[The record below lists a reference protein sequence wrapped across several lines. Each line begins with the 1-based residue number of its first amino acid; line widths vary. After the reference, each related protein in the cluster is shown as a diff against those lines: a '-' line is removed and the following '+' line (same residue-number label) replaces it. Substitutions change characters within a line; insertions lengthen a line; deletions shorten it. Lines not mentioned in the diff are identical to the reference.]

1 MDFLGH
7 PLVKER
13 PVLFVKSEKVEQLE
27 YTVPN
32 FGHYCS
38 AAYRATVTNC
48 AFCEEDQKAIELLE
62 KAGIS
67 YVLVDLEQASTAMR
81 LKTRVRGIKTT
92 PTLVY
97 EGKKIETLKRI
108 MSTIEL
114 VAQKQ
119 KAQTASL

>member
-1 MDFLGH
+1 
-7 PLVKER
+7 VKER
-13 PVLFVKSEKVEQLE
+13 PILFVKSEKVEQLE

-38 AAYRATVTNC
+38 AGYRATGTNC
-48 AFCEEDQKAIELLE
+48 ALCEEDQKAIELLE

-67 YVLVDLEQASTAMR
+67 YVLVDLGQASTAMR
-81 LKTRVRGIKTT
+81 LKTRIRGIKTT

-97 EGKKIETLKRI
+97 EGQKLEKLQRI
-108 MSTIEL
+108 MLTIES

-119 KAQTASL
+119 KAETIPP